1 MIYDKQRYIV
11 GVLLLLSIN
20 FAMACKRCQWSHGSL
35 TTTNSC
41 PETKSE
47 LKTRAEMKDCTSLAS
62 KQNCTEPSKFKYH
75 CVPDELMNT
84 FIEVCAQEIEIAGG
98 FCTEYNIYGMVI
110 QEHRLLKC
118 SDQDPSCP
126 SSYLSTDAYKYKGCY
141 DAVKSRQCPSC
152 TSTTTNTN
160 GKMEKTEQ
168 HAGSDFPIPKVL
180 LVIFFSNIPTIVF
193 LGAIII
199 LRKRILQCIKALLRG
214 GRRLQG
220 NQEEER
226 LNQRQDV

>member
-1 MIYDKQRYIV
+1 MFYDTQRYIV
-11 GVLLLLSIN
+11 GVLLLLN
-20 FAMACKRCQWSHGSL
+20 FAMACKRCEWSHKSL

-47 LKTRAEMKDCTSLAS
+47 QQTRAEIKDCTSLAS

-84 FIEVCAQEIEIAGG
+84 FIEVCAQEIEIVGG

-110 QEHRLLKC
+110 QEHRPLKC

-126 SSYLSTDAYKYKGCY
+126 STYLSTDAYKYKGCY
-141 DAVKSRQCPSC
+141 DAVKSRKCPSC

-160 GKMEKTEQ
+160 RKMEKTEQ
-168 HAGSDFPIPKVL
+168 HAGSDFPIPKVPFA
-180 LVIFFSNIPTIVF
+180 IFFSNIPTIAI

-199 LRKRILQCIKALLRG
+199 FRNKISECLKSLLRG
-214 GRRLQG
+214 RRRF
-220 NQEEER
+220 QERQEKKR
-226 LNQRQDV
+226 LRQDVEAN